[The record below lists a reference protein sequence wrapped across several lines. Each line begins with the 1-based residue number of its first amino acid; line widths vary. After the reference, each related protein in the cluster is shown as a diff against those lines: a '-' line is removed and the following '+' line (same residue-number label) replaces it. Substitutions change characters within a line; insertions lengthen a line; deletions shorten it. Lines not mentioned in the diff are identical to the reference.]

1 MPHLFAAPLHYTQCG
16 YIVNAYSDPRSL
28 GERPDIPTFRRL
40 TRSLAVLDAIL
51 SPAWE
56 DRYYSFNAHW
66 GPGELMASMRNGQ
79 GDQWFASINASGII
93 TRRSASGVGLQRG
106 HGSTDR

>member
-1 MPHLFAAPLHYTQCG
+1 MHT
-16 YIVNAYSDPRSL
+16 VNPRSL

-79 GDQWFASINASGII
+79 GDQWFA
-93 TRRSASGVGLQRG
+93 LMQRERD
-106 HGSTDR
+106 HPV